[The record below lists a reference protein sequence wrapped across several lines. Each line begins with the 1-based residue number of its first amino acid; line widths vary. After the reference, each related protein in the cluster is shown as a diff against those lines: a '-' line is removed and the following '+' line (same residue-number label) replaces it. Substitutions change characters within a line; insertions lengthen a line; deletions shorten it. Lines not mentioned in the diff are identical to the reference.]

1 MNRVSFI
8 HSRIMATD
16 DADAIACLALT
27 DVAVSAAGGGI
38 TMNVSDDLPLPAA
51 HTKTMSSAVNLA
63 SSLTPTKTKE
73 YPTALVSE
81 KFLSFSDGDDG
92 TRQVASVGVAS

>member
-1 MNRVSFI
+1 
-8 HSRIMATD
+8 
-16 DADAIACLALT
+16 
-27 DVAVSAAGGGI
+27 
-38 TMNVSDDLPLPAA
+38 MNVSDDLPLPAT

-92 TRQVASVGVAS
+92 ARQVASVGSVVVGLTATYLDARDAGNDIDALIDDR